1 MSAALR
7 HAMRNHRY
15 QVINEPSRN
24 HLFVMAAIAIAN
36 GFGVVFAGVV
46 LANAVGLQP
55 EQLIL
60 PSYNPP
66 AKIIRLSSLNYSES
80 SLRP

>member
-1 MSAALR
+1 
-7 HAMRNHRY
+7 
-15 QVINEPSRN
+15 
-24 HLFVMAAIAIAN
+24 
-36 GFGVVFAGVV
+36 VFAGVV

-66 AKIIRLSSLNYSES
+66 AKIIRLSSLNYSDAP
-80 SLRP
+80 LRP